1 MPPIGLS
8 PASQTASTSSSTL
21 WAQPSREWVI
31 PAKPK
36 PGRKP
41 KKETPSGPALP
52 KDEAD
57 EESSGRRVQNRAAQ
71 RAFRERKQTQL
82 AELQARL
89 QSYEQ
94 GEIDRH
100 VALQNIAKK
109 MKEENDELR
118 KENQNL
124 RETIFRLEQEREE
137 SFDKDKKR
145 VRDDTS
151 ANSPTFSATDSST
164 RKRARFDGDKQET
177 PQSTLSFGPFPS
189 SSSSLASSPDNAAT
203 GGFSP
208 AVQEG
213 HSRHSGFP
221 TPPPPINNMLTFAT
235 SSKPTGAVDTED
247 PVDSFACILCSPDA
261 PCACR
266 EMAMH
271 QVANETLSGSN
282 GIQQL
287 PLQGDKLDQQSIVS
301 LDQSI
306 HLGAPPPPSMS
317 ILDNLPAFQAPVP
330 IRRRTGAPRTNQV
343 FPVTPF
349 TSSSSSSSSSTAKC
363 SGDPE
368 NCMACSGDDFGKAFC
383 QAIDHTVNSSS
394 PCVDCPRRTSQ
405 ADKILVGGCCG
416 DISKCG
422 SCGIAPII
430 SSTNSARGPDT
441 IPTDAAWRQL
451 KSHPNVAFADLTLLA
466 EVVARRSR
474 CTGSRVVVSPALGSI
489 TPEREA
495 GPSRL
500 GSTTVGED
508 QSVLLTDPHEHFH
521 QKQRQ
526 RESPPQL
533 VPQHILIECGRR
545 RMREVNADGV
555 REALRLLDQKF
566 AHTR

>member
-41 KKETPSGPALP
+41 KKETPSCSTLP
-52 KDEAD
+52 KDEAVG
-57 EESSGRRVQNRAAQ
+57 ESFGRRVQNRAAQ

-94 GEIDRH
+94 GEMDRH
-100 VALQNIAKK
+100 VALQSIAKK

-124 RETIFRLEQEREE
+124 RETIFRLEREREE
-137 SFDKDKKR
+137 SLDKDKKR
-145 VRDDTS
+145 TRDDTFT
-151 ANSPTFSATDSST
+151 NSPTISATDSST
-164 RKRARFDGDKQET
+164 RKRVRYDGGKQEI
-177 PQSTLSFGPFPS
+177 PQSTLSFGPFLS
-189 SSSSLASSPDNAAT
+189 SSSSLASSPDDVPS
-203 GGFSP
+203 GSLSS
-208 AVQEG
+208 AVHEG
-213 HSRHSGFP
+213 HSRYSGFP
-221 TPPPPINNMLTFAT
+221 TPISNTLTFAT
-235 SSKPTGAVDTED
+235 PSKPTGVVDTED
-247 PVDSFACILCSPDA
+247 PVDSFDCILCSPDT
-261 PCACR
+261 PCVCR
-266 EMAMH
+266 ELAMH
-271 QVANETLSGSN
+271 QATNETLSGSN
-282 GIQQL
+282 GLQQL
-287 PLQGDKLDQQSIVS
+287 PLQGDKLDQQSVVS

-306 HLGAPPPPSMS
+306 HLSAPPPPHMS

-330 IRRRTGAPRTNQV
+330 IRRRTGAPRANQV
-343 FPVTPF
+343 FPVTSF
-349 TSSSSSSSSSTAKC
+349 ASSSSSTPKC
-363 SGDPE
+363 SGDPD

-405 ADKILVGGCCG
+405 ADAILVGGCCG

-430 SSTNSARGPDT
+430 SSTNFARGPET

-466 EVVARRSR
+466 EVVARRSK
-474 CTGSRVVVSPALGSI
+474 CTGSRVVVSPALGPT

-495 GPSRL
+495 GPSHL
-500 GSTTVGED
+500 GSITAGED
-508 QSVLLTDPHEHFH
+508 QSVLLTDPHEHFY

-526 RESPPQL
+526 RESPPRL

-545 RMREVNADGV
+545 RMREVNTDGV